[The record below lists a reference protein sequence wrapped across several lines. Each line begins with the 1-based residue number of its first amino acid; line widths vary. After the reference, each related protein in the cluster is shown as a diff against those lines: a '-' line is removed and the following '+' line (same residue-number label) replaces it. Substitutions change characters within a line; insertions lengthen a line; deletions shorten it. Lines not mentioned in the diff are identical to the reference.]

1 MEMDSKKAEFY
12 SNKKEIEKNVI
23 EESKKFKNKI
33 GKQRRNCWW
42 K

>member
-1 MEMDSKKAEFY
+1 MEMDSKKQEYY
-12 SNKKEIEKNVI
+12 SKRSEIKKNII